1 MGTLGGNLVADDD
14 EANKLADLQGKK
26 KELVKFSYVPIVWDD
41 EPKKRG
47 AQLKEFTREAVRL
60 CARDL
65 IALRGV
71 GLMAAFFDLKNKCL
85 GWTAEEL
92 ATWCGM
98 KPRSIEES
106 FGRLYK
112 LGLAYPDHLKT
123 RNPKGKL
130 ITVMHRVRASFP
142 ADYEGP
148 RLIVSQRAK
157 PPLQSAAGLV
167 SENVESVGRARAPSF
182 SGTDPLRDK
191 RVEGKAP
198 KETYEKK
205 RQAGTSVDL
214 LSDETRQFIE
224 SHPITDDA
232 IDEVIFS
239 PDSEPQDP
247 RHAIYYLRKGLAKKA
262 GVEKGSKEW
271 GAFCAAVDEVRRKH
285 IEDVEAQRDVEPISV
300 PEIAARVEARFEES
314 RFDFAR
320 HAPVDK
326 AWLYVHASAEIRAVW
341 TGVCW
346 KWEEANPYARRRPC
360 RFEDLKGDDLET
372 AKRLIEIVLAKN
384 LHHIIKADGAN

>member
-1 MGTLGGNLVADDD
+1 MVADDD
-14 EANKLADLQGKK
+14 KAKLADLQGKK
-26 KELVKFSYVPIVWDD
+26 KELVKLKYVPIVWDD

-47 AQLKEFTREAVRL
+47 AQLKEFIREGVRI

-71 GLMAAFFDLKNKCL
+71 GLITAFFNLKNQFL
-85 GWTAEEL
+85 GWTADEL

-112 LGLAYPDHLKT
+112 LGLAYPDHLMT
-123 RNPKGKL
+123 RNPQGKL

-142 ADYEGP
+142 TDYEGP

-167 SENVESVGRARAPSF
+167 SENVESVAGARAPRS
-182 SGTDPLRDK
+182 SVTDPLRDK
-191 RVEGKAP
+191 RVKGKAP
-198 KETYEKK
+198 KESYEKK
-205 RQAGTSVDL
+205 RQASTSADL
-214 LSDETRQFIE
+214 LSDETRQLVE

-232 IDEVIFS
+232 IDEVIS
-239 PDSEPQDP
+239 NPECEPQDD
-247 RHAIYYLRKGLAKKA
+247 RHALYYLRKGLAKKA

-285 IEDVEAQRDVEPISV
+285 VEEVEAQRDVEPISV
-300 PEIAARVEARFEES
+300 AEIAARVEARFEEP
-314 RFDFAR
+314 RFDFIR
-320 HAPVDK
+320 QAPFFDE
-326 AWLYVHASAEIRAVW
+326 AQLCVHVSAEIKAVW

-346 KWEEANPYARRRPC
+346 KWEDANPHARRRPYG
-360 RFEDLKGDDLET
+360 FEDLKGDDLET
-372 AKRLIEIVLAKN
+372 AKRLTEIVLAKN
-384 LHHIIKADGAN
+384 LHHIIKA